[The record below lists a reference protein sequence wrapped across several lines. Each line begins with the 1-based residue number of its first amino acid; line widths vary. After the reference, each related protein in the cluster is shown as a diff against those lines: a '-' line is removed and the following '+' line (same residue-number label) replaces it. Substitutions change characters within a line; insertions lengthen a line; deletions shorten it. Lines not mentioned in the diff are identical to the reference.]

1 MVGRCMVRAAIRRVF
16 PDAVVIITYPLLTT
30 ATCQGLKT
38 GVGTVSVRQGDL
50 VRAEGHTAHH
60 PIHTVA
66 LVLTAG
72 LEILSVL
79 IHVTSELTWTSLCIS
94 LKMQPTTVI
103 LIIVLNIDLDIII
116 MDKKYCFI
124 VSYSFNYHVCQD
136 FHNKLYYI

>member
-94 LKMQPTTVI
+94 LKMQTTTVI
-103 LIIVLNIDLDIII
+103 LSHCFKYRLRYHNYGQKILFYCIVQ
-116 MDKKYCFI
+116 F
-124 VSYSFNYHVCQD
+124 
-136 FHNKLYYI
+136 